1 MKSIEEIIP
10 SQSEGEI
17 PQVIISLKTL
27 VSSFKKWRNLFI
39 CPISL
44 ACEERTDNICGSTL
58 YVTILLLLIK
68 LLSVHNA
75 VSYKENDSL

>member
-10 SQSEGEI
+10 SQSEGGI

-44 ACEERTDNICGSTL
+44 ASEERTDNICASTL